1 MDAISGAGTQISS
14 PAAAEAPGIESK
26 RNALQSMLLKKALDA
41 QRQQSEQSANAFEG
55 KGQVID
61 VRV

>member
-1 MDAISGAGTQISS
+1 MALISGAGVQAPTPVAS
-14 PAAAEAPGIESK
+14 PQGIESK
-26 RNALQSMLLKKALDA
+26 RNALQSALLLKALES
-41 QRQQSEQSANAFEG
+41 QRQQAEQSANSFVG